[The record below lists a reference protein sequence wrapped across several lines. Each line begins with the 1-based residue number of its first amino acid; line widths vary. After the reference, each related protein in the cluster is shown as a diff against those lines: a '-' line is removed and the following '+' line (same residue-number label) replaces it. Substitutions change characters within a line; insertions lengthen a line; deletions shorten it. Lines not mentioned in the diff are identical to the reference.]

1 VKRRIWST
9 VVILALLATSL
20 AVTSALVHR
29 AHAEVG
35 AQNSV
40 TANPP
45 VSRPNTPSCS
55 ETIVS
60 HTFKF
65 SYGSPFV
72 GSYAPPADCAGP
84 WSKVVLDWNGTVLAG
99 RQFDRIGALWIGG
112 VEMLRTSTPEP
123 TKVNDVS
130 WHVEKDVT
138 EYAPVLAHPQSLVAQ
153 VPNVITTRYTSFIV
167 VVATLTF
174 YTTSAQFPAATHPDQ
189 VIPISQTA
197 TNEGWKYLFSPT
209 DRAET
214 TTTFPTNLTRA
225 YAEVYTTGHS
235 CDEFWFGNQPD
246 DWANA
251 NGFCGGTAFREIQ
264 VLVDG
269 HLAGVAWPFN
279 IVYTGGINPFLW
291 RPIPGINAFNIPAYV
306 VDLTPFVGVLGD
318 GAPHTVSIQVA
329 NNSQYWLTDA
339 NLLLFQ
345 TADGRPTSGSLI
357 SNTAAPQANET
368 VVENPNNKSANFD
381 TTASRSYTVSGQV
394 RDASG
399 AVTTTTIQQT
409 MSFTNH
415 QVLNLVN
422 FLENLQGT
430 ADITTVTTVSGPG
443 GTTVTTHTLS
453 YPITMSSAFQIPR
466 QQTGDDF
473 ILPGGINQNLIE
485 TTTIQVNGVTT
496 FSSKVSDTL
505 TGHAV
510 LIRDLNTG
518 ANDVAVGS
526 TQQQYV
532 ASDSTGFCYNHTLGA
547 SQGVV
552 NTDVLSGT
560 C

>member
-1 VKRRIWST
+1 VKRRIWPAI
-9 VVILALLATSL
+9 VILALLATSL
-20 AVTSALVHR
+20 AVTNALVQR
-29 AHAEVG
+29 AHAETG
-35 AQNSV
+35 TQNSV

-45 VSRPNTPSCS
+45 VARPTTPSCS

-60 HTFKF
+60 HTFAF

-72 GSYAPPADCAGP
+72 GSYAPPAACPGP
-84 WSKVVLDWNGTVLAG
+84 WSKVVLDWSGTVFAG

-112 VEMLRTSTPEP
+112 VELLRTSTPEP
-123 TKVNDVS
+123 AKVTDVS
-130 WHVEKDVT
+130 WHLDKDVT
-138 EYAPVLAHPQSLVAQ
+138 EYATVLAQPQSLVAQ
-153 VPNVITTRYTSFIV
+153 VPNIVNGTYTSSIRV
-167 VVATLTF
+167 IATLTF
-174 YTTSAQFPAATHPDQ
+174 YSTSAQFPAAAHPDQ
-189 VIPISQTA
+189 VVPISQTA
-197 TNEGWKYLFSPT
+197 TGEGWKYLFSPT
-209 DRAET
+209 ERAET
-214 TTTFPTNLTRA
+214 TTTFPNNLTRA

-235 CDEFWFGNQPD
+235 CDEFWYGNQPD

-269 HLAGVAWPFN
+269 HLAGVAWPFPV
-279 IVYTGGINPFLW
+279 IYTGGINPFLW

-345 TADGRPTSGSLI
+345 TADGRPTSGSVL

-368 VVENPNNKSANFD
+368 VVENANKQSATFD
-381 TTASRSYTVSGQV
+381 TTANRGYTVSGQV
-394 RDASG
+394 KDASG
-399 AVTTTTIQQT
+399 AVTTTTVQQT

-430 ADITTVTTVSGPG
+430 EDITTVTTVSGSG
-443 GTTVTTHTLS
+443 GTTVTTQTRS

-466 QQTGDDF
+466 QQTGDEF
-473 ILPGGINQNLIE
+473 ILPGGIDQNLIE

-496 FSSKVSDTL
+496 WSSKVSDTL
-505 TGHAV
+505 QGHAV
-510 LIRDLNTG
+510 LIRDLTTG
-518 ANDVAVGS
+518 QNNVAVGS
-526 TQQQYV
+526 TTQQYI
-532 ASDSTGFCYNHTLGA
+532 ASDSSGFCYNHTLA
-547 SQGVV
+547 ATQGFV
-552 NTDVLSGT
+552 TSDVLSGT